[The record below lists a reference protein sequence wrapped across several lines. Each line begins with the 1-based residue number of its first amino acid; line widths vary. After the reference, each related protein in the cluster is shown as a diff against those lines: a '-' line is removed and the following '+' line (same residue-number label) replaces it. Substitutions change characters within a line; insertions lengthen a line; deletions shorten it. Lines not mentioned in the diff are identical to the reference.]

1 MSEKGFRGAS
11 EVTRYAVSTVLAF
24 GAIIMLRLLLPR
36 EMLAQHSEMVI
47 ISTYLIYWVVYVTIF
62 GWWTVRLLSRLN
74 PAELRAYA
82 RSERASAES
91 KWVKGWGI
99 KGAANLSGLGAI
111 VAMAAAIA
119 MSRFDVFREDWRWL
133 TVGGIAVVWS
143 WVFMIVTYAAE
154 YLELDYRYRAEG
166 EQPMFDFSYLDEE
179 PLFGDYLN
187 QAVMVST
194 MGASVPATPTNRHA
208 WKEIRYNTLIAFT
221 FNTMVI
227 AMVVSVLSATL
238 AA

>member
-1 MSEKGFRGAS
+1 MRDPSVPPPR
-11 EVTRYAVSTVLAF
+11 VS
-24 GAIIMLRLLLPR
+24 G
-36 EMLAQHSEMVI
+36 
-47 ISTYLIYWVVYVTIF
+47 
-62 GWWTVRLLSRLN
+62 
-74 PAELRAYA
+74 
-82 RSERASAES
+82 
-91 KWVKGWGI
+91 VKGWGI

-133 TVGGIAVVWS
+133 AVGGIAVVWS

-194 MGASVPATPTNRHA
+194 MGASVPAPRQTGTPGKR
-208 WKEIRYNTLIAFT
+208 
-221 FNTMVI
+221 
-227 AMVVSVLSATL
+227 SATTL
-238 AA
+238 